1 MATTDRNLKS
11 QVEELLANLPDQEEA
26 RNIATS
32 MQRSMDQF
40 GNSLFEATVLA
51 LHARPNSTG
60 KKRSAGGETQP
71 AKKPRT
77 GPTRYTE
84 WMLGCK
90 AVAALPQCT
99 AKQIPGRFNTAFKTV
114 YKDAQFAEAI
124 ATMYARTEEKFKP
137 ADSGVLTKEH
147 LPADL
152 SEWVSELYK
161 DDALKA
167 FFDAA
172 CTAVMAKPEEAKP
185 EEAKPEDAKPDEAK
199 PAEELGESDEHQHHR
214 AEDAKPEEAE

>member
-60 KKRSAGGETQP
+60 KKRSAGDETQP

-185 EEAKPEDAKPDEAK
+185 EEAKP
-199 PAEELGESDEHQHHR
+199 AEELGEAKPED
-214 AEDAKPEEAE
+214 AEDAEAEDAEAEDAE